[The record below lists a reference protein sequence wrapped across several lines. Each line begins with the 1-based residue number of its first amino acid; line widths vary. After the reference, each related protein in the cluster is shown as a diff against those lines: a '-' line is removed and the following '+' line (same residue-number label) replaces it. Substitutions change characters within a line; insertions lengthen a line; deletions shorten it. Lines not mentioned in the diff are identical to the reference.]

1 MRNKRPER
9 RKQYNEKNKERN
21 REIPKQHYQDNR
33 EKLQKLGRNRY
44 IKLFEEE
51 KNENREYSIKT
62 IICLKKTDK
71 KRKSTGMNTFWD

>member
-51 KNENREYSIKT
+51 KNEKREYSIKT

-71 KRKSTGMNTFWD
+71 K

>member
-71 KRKSTGMNTFWD
+71 K